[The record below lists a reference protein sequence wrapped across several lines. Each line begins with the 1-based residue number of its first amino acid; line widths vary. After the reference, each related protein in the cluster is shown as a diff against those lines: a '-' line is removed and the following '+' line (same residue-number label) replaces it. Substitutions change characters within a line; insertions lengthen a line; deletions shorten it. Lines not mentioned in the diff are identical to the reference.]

1 MDLKSLIEKM
11 DLIEKKQ
18 ILKESVDQQPS
29 EQLTEAPLMEVEKVE
44 SIYDVLLEEFGY
56 NSQVDEAE
64 EFKFSPEQEKWLGG
78 ANRQDPYILARMPG
92 PKPPVGYFK
101 DPEDQAIAKK
111 MNFGQ
116 SNLNTVKKALGM
128 QPGDAQTF
136 ADPTTAQ
143 PAQGQAAQPAKPQ
156 ATDQRVN
163 PDSQQGQ
170 MLAKQ
175 TMGMD
180 EPQSGVAGVQG
191 GSEQDRQLAAQTAG
205 MNDPE
210 KPPVAQAGGTDKN
223 KLPDTPPQV
232 SMTPVA
238 GQAAQP
244 AKDAEGQGTIDPNK
258 LKRFKELLAKA
269 GAK

>member
-92 PKPPVGYFK
+92 PKPPVSYFK

-136 ADPTTAQ
+136 ADPA
-143 PAQGQAAQPAKPQ
+143 PGQAAQPAQASGASDEKQHSADGNNPGAVATPVKEPGKVATRELPQ
-156 ATDQRVN
+156 
-163 PDSQQGQ
+163 
-170 MLAKQ
+170 
-175 TMGMD
+175 
-180 EPQSGVAGVQG
+180 
-191 GSEQDRQLAAQTAG
+191 AAQTSPVKEPSQITSRDLPPAG
-205 MNDPE
+205 QA
-210 KPPVAQAGGTDKN
+210 AQAGGTDKN